1 MLPFKL
7 VATVVVLLAI
17 SLFAT
22 GIERIVWLYSGS
34 GLVAVL
40 PRAIYAVEPDVAC
53 QRPSVEVKRDPD
65 GVIRYRCGDYWLLS
79 SEGRS
84 VGLTENWK
92 RVQAARAAAPNHHP

>member
-7 VATVVVLLAI
+7 IATTAVLIAL

-40 PRAIYAVEPDVAC
+40 PRAIYGTVPDITC
-53 QRPSVEVKRDPD
+53 QRPSIEVKRDPD
-65 GVIRYRCGDYWLLS
+65 GVMRYRCGDYWALS

-84 VGLTENWK
+84 PALTADWK
-92 RVQAARAAAPNHHP
+92 RVQAARAAAPNIHP